1 MEMEGDNK
9 LVSLNL
15 KNVRNK
21 ILKTKNFAK

>member
-9 LVSLNL
+9 LVSLNF